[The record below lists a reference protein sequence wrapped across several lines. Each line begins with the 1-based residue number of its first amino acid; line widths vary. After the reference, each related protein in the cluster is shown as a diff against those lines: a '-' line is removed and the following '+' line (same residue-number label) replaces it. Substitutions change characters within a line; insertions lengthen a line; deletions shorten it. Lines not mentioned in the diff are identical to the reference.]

1 MRELK
6 DFKLIVNDKEILCKD
21 FVQEII
27 ANGLLGMVETLDM
40 NDKEGKKIS
49 DIQINIKFF

>member
-1 MRELK
+1 MKELK

-27 ANGLLGMVETLDM
+27 ANGLLGMVETLDL
-40 NDKEGKKIS
+40 NDKEDKKIN